1 MMVNQQWQWQ
11 KAPVQPVQPQPVQSQ
26 PVQPKGFSRTA
37 SPVASTLQALRQE
50 GRPAFIGYFPYG
62 FPDVPTSLE
71 AMRVMVKSGVDI
83 VEIGL
88 PYSDPVMDGP
98 VIQAASKCAIDNGV
112 KVEGVF
118 DAVRQVQADG
128 ARALVMSYW
137 NLIMHH
143 GVADFAARM
152 AEAGGSGLVTP
163 DLIVDE
169 SGEWIEQS
177 DRYGLDRVYLV
188 SPDSSDA
195 RLQIT
200 SRAARGF
207 VYATSRMGVTGERT
221 SMSNSAQNLVARV
234 RQAGAPYVCVG
245 IGVSTAQ
252 QASQVGA
259 YADGVIVGSALV
271 HCLLDDEG
279 RPRKDRRKAL
289 ESLAEVCSDL
299 RWGISQA
306 RK

>member
-1 MMVNQQWQWQ
+1 MQ
-11 KAPVQPVQPQPVQSQ
+11 
-26 PVQPKGFSRTA
+26 
-37 SPVASTLQALRQE
+37 
-50 GRPAFIGYFPYG
+50 
-62 FPDVPTSLE
+62 
-71 AMRVMVKSGVDI
+71 VMVHSGVDI

-118 DAVRQVQADG
+118 DAVQQVQADG

-143 GVADFAARM
+143 GVADFAERM
-152 AEAGGSGLVTP
+152 AQAGGSGLVTP

-195 RLQIT
+195 RLRLT
-200 SRAARGF
+200 SQAARGF
-207 VYATSRMGVTGERT
+207 VYATSRMGVTGERA
-221 SMSNSAQNLVARV
+221 SMSDSAKDLVARV

-271 HCLLDDEG
+271 HCLLDDHG
-279 RPRKDRRKAL
+279 RPRKDRKKAL
-289 ESLAEVCSDL
+289 ADLAEVCSDL
-299 RWGISQA
+299 RWGISHPG
-306 RK
+306 K

>member
-1 MMVNQQWQWQ
+1 MMVDQSRQ
-11 KAPVQPVQPQPVQSQ
+11 AAALAQPR
-26 PVQPKGFSRTA
+26 GFSRRT
-37 SPVASTLQALRQE
+37 SPVAATLEALRQE

-62 FPDVPTSLE
+62 FPDEPTSLE
-71 AMRVMVKSGVDI
+71 AMRVMVRNGVDI

-98 VIQAASKCAIDNGV
+98 VIQAAAKCAIDQGV
-112 KVEGVF
+112 TVGGVF
-118 DAVRQVQADG
+118 DAVRQVQEDG
-128 ARALVMSYW
+128 AKALVMSYW
-137 NLIMHH
+137 NLIMHY
-143 GVADFAARM
+143 GVAEFAEGM
-152 AEAGGSGLVTP
+152 ADAGGAGLVTP

-177 DRYGLDRVYLV
+177 DRYGLDRIYLV
-188 SPDSSDA
+188 SPDSADD
-195 RLQIT
+195 RLELT

-221 SMSNSAQNLVARV
+221 SMSGSARELVARV
-234 RQAGAPYVCVG
+234 RRAGAPYVCVG

-271 HCLLDDEG
+271 HCLLDDQG
-279 RPRKDRRKAL
+279 RPRKDRKRAL
-289 ESLAEVCSDL
+289 DDLASVCSDL
-299 RWGISQA
+299 RWGISQVK
-306 RK
+306 R

>member
-1 MMVNQQWQWQ
+1 MVCQVFQQ
-11 KAPVQPVQPQPVQSQ
+11 APTQPR
-26 PVQPKGFSRTA
+26 GFSRA
-37 SPVASTLQALRQE
+37 PSPVATTLQALRRQ

-71 AMRVMVKSGVDI
+71 AMRVMVHSGVDI

-118 DAVRQVQADG
+118 DAVQQVQADG

-143 GVADFAARM
+143 GVADFAERM
-152 AEAGGSGLVTP
+152 AQAGGSGLVTP

-195 RLQIT
+195 RLRLT
-200 SRAARGF
+200 SQAARGF
-207 VYATSRMGVTGERT
+207 VYATSRMGVTGERA
-221 SMSNSAQNLVARV
+221 SMSDSAKDLVARV

-259 YADGVIVGSALV
+259 YADGIIVGSALV
-271 HCLLDDEG
+271 HCLLDDHG
-279 RPRKDRRKAL
+279 RPRKDRKKAL
-289 ESLAEVCSDL
+289 ADLAEVCSDL
-299 RWGISQA
+299 LWGISHPG
-306 RK
+306 K

>member
-1 MMVNQQWQWQ
+1 MVSQVFQQV
-11 KAPVQPVQPQPVQSQ
+11 PTQPR
-26 PVQPKGFSRTA
+26 GFSRA
-37 SPVASTLQALRQE
+37 PSPVATTLQALRRQ

-71 AMRVMVKSGVDI
+71 AMRVMVHSGVDI

-118 DAVRQVQADG
+118 DAVQQVQADG

-143 GVADFAARM
+143 GVADFAERM
-152 AEAGGSGLVTP
+152 AQAGGSGLVTP

-195 RLQIT
+195 RLRLTAQ
-200 SRAARGF
+200 AARGF
-207 VYATSRMGVTGERT
+207 VYATSRDGRDRRT
-221 SMSNSAQNLVARV
+221 SQHV
-234 RQAGAPYVCVG
+234 RFG
-245 IGVSTAQ
+245 
-252 QASQVGA
+252 
-259 YADGVIVGSALV
+259 
-271 HCLLDDEG
+271 
-279 RPRKDRRKAL
+279 
-289 ESLAEVCSDL
+289 
-299 RWGISQA
+299 
-306 RK
+306 

>member
-1 MMVNQQWQWQ
+1 MMVNQSKQESP
-11 KAPVQPVQPQPVQSQ
+11 AQPR
-26 PVQPKGFSRTA
+26 GFSRA
-37 SPVASTLQALRQE
+37 ISPVATTLETLRQE

-71 AMRVMVKSGVDI
+71 AMRVMVQNGVDI

-118 DAVRQVQADG
+118 EAVQQVQEAG
-128 ARALVMSYW
+128 AKALVMSYW

-143 GVADFAARM
+143 GVATFAQRM
-152 AEAGGSGLVTP
+152 AEAGGAGLVTP

-177 DRYGLDRVYLV
+177 DRYGLDRIYLV
-188 SPDSSDA
+188 SPDSTDE
-195 RLQIT
+195 RLQLT
-200 SRAARGF
+200 ARAARGF
-207 VYATSRMGVTGERT
+207 VYATSRMGVTGERA
-221 SMSNSAQNLVARV
+221 SVSESAEALVARV

-245 IGVSTAQ
+245 IGVSTVR
-252 QASQVGA
+252 QASQVGT
-259 YADGVIVGSALV
+259 YSDGVIVGSALV
-271 HCLLDDEG
+271 HCFLDDQG
-279 RPRKDRRKAL
+279 RPRRDRRQAL
-289 ESLAEVCSDL
+289 DALASTCSDL
-299 RWGISQA
+299 HWGISQS
-306 RK
+306 KK

>member
-1 MMVNQQWQWQ
+1 MVNQQWQWQ
-11 KAPVQPVQPQPVQSQ
+11 KAPVRPAQPRGV
-26 PVQPKGFSRTA
+26 SRTP
-37 SPVASTLQALRQE
+37 SPLASTLRDLRQQ
-50 GRPAFIGYFPYG
+50 GRPAFIGYFLYG

-137 NLIMHH
+137 NLILHR
-143 GVADFAARM
+143 GVADFARRM

-188 SPDSSDA
+188 SPDSTDA
-195 RLQIT
+195 RLQLI

-207 VYATSRMGVTGERT
+207 VYVTSRMGVTGERA
-221 SMSNSAQNLVARV
+221 SMSTSAQNLVARV
-234 RQAGAPYVCVG
+234 RLAGAPYVCVG

-289 ESLAEVCSDL
+289 ETLSEVCSDL

>member
-1 MMVNQQWQWQ
+1 MVSQVFQQ
-11 KAPVQPVQPQPVQSQ
+11 APTQPR
-26 PVQPKGFSRTA
+26 GFSRA
-37 SPVASTLQALRQE
+37 PSPVATTLQALRRQ

-71 AMRVMVKSGVDI
+71 AMRVLVHSGVDI

-118 DAVRQVQADG
+118 DAVQQVQADG

-143 GVADFAARM
+143 GVADFAERM
-152 AEAGGSGLVTP
+152 AQAGGSGLVTP

-195 RLQIT
+195 RLRLT
-200 SRAARGF
+200 SQAARGF
-207 VYATSRMGVTGERT
+207 VYATSRMGVTGERA
-221 SMSNSAQNLVARV
+221 SMSDSAKDLVARV

-271 HCLLDDEG
+271 HCLLDDHG
-279 RPRKDRRKAL
+279 RPRKDRKKAL
-289 ESLAEVCSDL
+289 ADLAEVCSDL
-299 RWGISQA
+299 LWGISHPG
-306 RK
+306 K

>member
-1 MMVNQQWQWQ
+1 MVCQVFQQ
-11 KAPVQPVQPQPVQSQ
+11 APTQPR
-26 PVQPKGFSRTA
+26 GFSRA
-37 SPVASTLQALRQE
+37 PSPVATTLQALRRQ

-71 AMRVMVKSGVDI
+71 AMRVMVHSGVDI

-118 DAVRQVQADG
+118 DAVQQVQADG

-143 GVADFAARM
+143 GVADFAERM
-152 AEAGGSGLVTP
+152 AQAGGSGLVTP

-195 RLQIT
+195 RLRLT
-200 SRAARGF
+200 SQAARGF
-207 VYATSRMGVTGERT
+207 VYATSRMGVTGERA
-221 SMSNSAQNLVARV
+221 SMSDSAKDLVARV

-271 HCLLDDEG
+271 HCLLDDHG
-279 RPRKDRRKAL
+279 RPRKDRKKAL
-289 ESLAEVCSDL
+289 ADLAEVCSDL
-299 RWGISQA
+299 RWGISHP